1 MYVPVSDI
9 NECGSNPCLNGGTC
23 FDQVNQFQC
32 QCQPGFA
39 GTRCQTSKFH
49 LAFFKYA
56 CTILRH
62 AFYKNVN
69 PDGSFEVLS
78 VVRFHMCALQ
88 NYRFSKS

>member
-1 MYVPVSDI
+1 MKIKSYSHNHRLRKMYTNRIWQLSMYVPVSDI

-56 CTILRH
+56 CILQ
-62 AFYKNVN
+62 K
-69 PDGSFEVLS
+69 
-78 VVRFHMCALQ
+78 C
-88 NYRFSKS
+88 